1 MKYIKHYAIYT
12 LGFLLCI
19 SCSNPSNELIVG
31 IAADA
36 PPFAF
41 INNKGEPDGFDIELI
56 RIIGQRMNKK
66 VSFTVLDFNSIFPT
80 LQTGK
85 IDLAISSIS
94 ATQER
99 KNRFDFSAPY
109 LFDHIAAVYKKGSPY
124 SSPES
129 LHDAIVGVQRG
140 SALETWSRLIRLSS
154 IKSLAMD
161 NTKEIVQAIATN
173 KVNILLVD
181 RSEAQNLLQEDPTLG
196 YFDVGTSQDGYAI
209 AMKKNSEYQQ
219 RINSIIEDLQKEGIL
234 TQLSNKWLVHN

>member
-1 MKYIKHYAIYT
+1 MKYINYYAIYIVC
-12 LGFLLCI
+12 FLLCI
-19 SCSNPSNELIVG
+19 GCSEPSNELIVG

-56 RIIGQRMNKK
+56 RMIGQRMNKK

-109 LFDHIAAVYKKGSPY
+109 LFDNIAAVYKKGSPY
-124 SSPES
+124 SSRES
-129 LHDAIVGVQRG
+129 LHDAIIGVQKG
-140 SALETWSRLIRLSS
+140 SALEAWSRLIRLSS
-154 IKSLAMD
+154 IKSLAME
-161 NTKEIVQAIATN
+161 NTKEIVQAIDTN

-181 RSEAQNLLQEDPTLG
+181 ESEAQSLIKENKTLG
-196 YFDVGTSQDGYAI
+196 YFDVGTSHDGYAI
-209 AMKKNSEYQQ
+209 AMKKNNEHEQ
-219 RINSIIEDLQKEGIL
+219 RINAIIEELQKEGIL